1 MVGFIF
7 FAFFQII
14 FKKSVDCIVLKC
26 YNIIVRE
33 IPLTIKKGEKYET
46 KKGKEKT
53 TQKEENESKLQNKL
67 SNLHNRVG
75 NRVGRIASLLYQI
88 VSYSNRK

>member
-1 MVGFIF
+1 MAGFIF

-14 FKKSVDCIVLKC
+14 FKKGVDYIVQKC

-33 IPLTIKKGEKYET
+33 IPLTIEKGEKYET

-53 TQKEENESKLQNKL
+53 TQKEENES
-67 SNLHNRVG
+67 NL
-75 NRVGRIASLLYQI
+75 
-88 VSYSNRK
+88 

>member
-7 FAFFQII
+7 LHFFQII
-14 FKKSVDCIVLKC
+14 FKKSVDYIVLKC

-53 TQKEENESKLQNKL
+53 TQKEENESNLENQL
-67 SNLHNRVG
+67 SILHNRVG

-88 VSYSNRK
+88 VAYGDKK

>member
-7 FAFFQII
+7 LHFSQII
-14 FKKSVDCIVLKC
+14 LKKSVDCIALKC

-53 TQKEENESKLQNKL
+53 TQKEENES
-67 SNLHNRVG
+67 NLHNRVG

>member
-1 MVGFIF
+1 MLTVYSICY
-7 FAFFQII
+7 II
-14 FKKSVDCIVLKC
+14 I
-26 YNIIVRE
+26 NVRE

-53 TQKEENESKLQNKL
+53 TQKEEDESNLENQL
-67 SNLHNRVG
+67 SILHNRVG

-88 VSYSNRK
+88 VA

>member
-1 MVGFIF
+1 MLKRFKTELTSCYLNTLNLPFVGRFIF

-53 TQKEENESKLQNKL
+53 TQKEENES
-67 SNLHNRVG
+67 NL
-75 NRVGRIASLLYQI
+75 
-88 VSYSNRK
+88 

>member
-1 MVGFIF
+1 MGFIF

-14 FKKSVDCIVLKC
+14 LNKSVDSIVLKC
-26 YNIIVRE
+26 YNVIVRE

-53 TQKEENESKLQNKL
+53 TQKEENK
-67 SNLHNRVG
+67 SN
-75 NRVGRIASLLYQI
+75 A
-88 VSYSNRK
+88 

>member
-1 MVGFIF
+1 MH
-7 FAFFQII
+7 FFQII
-14 FKKSVDCIVLKC
+14 FKKSVDYIVLKC

-53 TQKEENESKLQNKL
+53 TQKEENESNLENQL
-67 SNLHNRVG
+67 SILHNRVG

-88 VSYSNRK
+88 VAYGDKK